1 MQIDVY
7 SRQQIL
13 KLDPQP
19 DTAVISISGPCDEVP
34 FKEGWGP
41 MLRLEF
47 HDVVIPRDEMPVMVD
62 PNFGRVVL
70 FDEEMAERIDAFAW
84 EHKDKN
90 FAVHCAAG
98 VSRSVAVGM
107 FLKEI
112 FEGDLHLHAIHT
124 TAAANSLVHRIL
136 MRKYWENQFK

>member
-1 MQIDVY
+1 MLIDVY

-19 DTAVISISGPCDEVP
+19 DVAVISISGPADP
-34 FKEGWGP
+34 APLKEGWGP
-41 MLRLEF
+41 ILRVEF

-70 FDEEMAERIDAFAW
+70 FDEEIAAQIDAFAW

-124 TAAANSLVHRIL
+124 TAAANSLVHRTL
-136 MRKYWENQFK
+136 MRKYWEVRLS

>member
-19 DTAVISISGPCDEVP
+19 NTAVISISGPADP
-34 FKEGWGP
+34 APLKEGWGP
-41 MLRLEF
+41 LLRVEF
-47 HDVVIPRDEMPVMVD
+47 HDVVIPRAEMPVMVD

-70 FDEEMAERIDAFAW
+70 FDEEIAEQIDAFAW

-98 VSRSVAVGM
+98 VSRSVAVGL

-124 TAAANSLVHRIL
+124 TAAANSLVHRTL
-136 MRKYWENQFK
+136 MRKYWEERLS